1 MLSSIPDILKFLT
14 QKGVATSRGNQ
25 TTLKQCVTTYL
36 KSKKMLIS
44 DYKGS
49 LKERIKIR
57 TEAIKKLKD
66 ICLGG

>member
-1 MLSSIPDILKFLT
+1 
-14 QKGVATSRGNQ
+14 
-25 TTLKQCVTTYL
+25 
-36 KSKKMLIS
+36 MLIS

-66 ICLGG
+66 ICFGGGDE